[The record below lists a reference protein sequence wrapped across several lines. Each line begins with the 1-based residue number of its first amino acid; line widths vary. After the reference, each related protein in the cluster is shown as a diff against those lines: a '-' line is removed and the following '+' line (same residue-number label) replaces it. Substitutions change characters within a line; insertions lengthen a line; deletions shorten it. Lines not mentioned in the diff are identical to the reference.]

1 MNLLDASLYNNRELS
16 WLEFNER
23 VLEEAID
30 KTNPLMER
38 LKFLAITASNLDEF
52 FMVRVASLVRVS
64 TIMHNESDRPD
75 ASGLTPHE
83 QLSAVLQRVR
93 EMVAKQYSCL
103 MRSIFP
109 SMEKEGIVFL
119 NYNGLDEK
127 QKKFCDDYFND
138 VLYQVLT
145 PMAIDQSRPFPAI
158 NNRTVNIFIEL
169 APDKD
174 APITHG
180 IKWSDDA
187 SQLEVTEEQETG
199 RKYAFVQ
206 VPTVVP
212 RIVRLP
218 RSQKDSRHDF
228 ILLENIIMAHIDKLF
243 HGHTVSRTALIRVTR
258 NMDIDISEED
268 IEDLLDEM
276 ARSLRGRRWG
286 EPVRIEKSKKIGK
299 HAAQLLQAAIDISD
313 EHVYEI
319 SGPPDLA
326 EFFAFASQ
334 PEFAHL
340 RHSPIKPTPVAA
352 FENAPSMFRILR
364 KQDVLVHHPYASFDP
379 VLRFVQE
386 AAADPRVLA
395 IKQTLYR
402 VSGKSPIIHAL
413 IKAAENG
420 KQVSVLVELKARFDE
435 ENNIHWAKLMEKSG
449 IHVIYGLTGLKTHC
463 KVCLV
468 IRREDDAIRRYMHLS
483 TGNYNEST
491 AKIYTDIG
499 LFTCNESFGQDATQL
514 FNLLTGYS
522 KMTEWKKFF
531 VAPATLR
538 SELARLID
546 TEAKNAARGKPAEIT
561 AKMNSLTDID
571 MIRLLYLASQAGVK
585 IRLLVRG
592 ICCLRPGVPGV
603 SENITVSSIID
614 RYLEHSRIFI
624 FENNG
629 KKRVYLSSADLMER
643 NLNRRVEVMFPV
655 DDEKLKQEIIDSVK
669 MSLSDNVKRRTA
681 APDGTYARVSRR
693 GQTMHS
699 QLEHHRI
706 TSEKFRLVFLSQT
719 DTI

>member
-1 MNLLDASLYNNRELS
+1 MNLHDASLYNNRELS

-38 LKFLAITASNLDEF
+38 LKFLAISASNLDEF
-52 FMVRVASLVRVS
+52 FMVRVSS
-64 TIMHNESDRPD
+64 IMRMESESPD
-75 ASGLTPHE
+75 ASGLAPRK
-83 QLSAVLQRVR
+83 QLAAVLRRVS
-93 EMVAKQYSCL
+93 EMVAKQYSCFT
-103 MRSIFP
+103 RSILP
-109 SMEKEGIVFL
+109 AMQKEGIFFL
-119 NYNGLDEK
+119 TYDGLDDA
-127 QKKFCDDYFND
+127 QKKFCDNYFND

-145 PMAIDQSRPFPAI
+145 PMAIDQSRPFPTI

-169 APDKD
+169 AADKD
-174 APITHG
+174 APITRG
-180 IKWSDDA
+180 IKWSDDE
-187 SQLEVTEEQETG
+187 SRLEVTEERANG
-199 RKYAFVQ
+199 RKYAVVQ

-212 RIVRLP
+212 RIVKLDGAGKTGDGSLSREPREEPSLVLP
-218 RSQKDSRHDF
+218 F

-243 HGHTVSRTALIRVTR
+243 HGHTVTRTALIRVTR
-258 NMDIDISEED
+258 NSDIDISEED

-286 EPVRIEKSKKIGK
+286 EPVRMEKSKKISK
-299 HAAQLLQAAIDISD
+299 HATQILQTAIELSD
-313 EHVYEI
+313 EHIYDI
-319 SGPPDLA
+319 SGPPDLS

-340 RHSPIKPTPVAA
+340 RHAGIKPISVAA
-352 FENAPSMFRILR
+352 FENASSMFSVIR
-364 KQDVLVHHPYASFDP
+364 KQDVLMHHPYESFDS

-386 AAADPRVLA
+386 AAVDPRVLA

-402 VSGKSPIIHAL
+402 VSGKSPVIHAL

-449 IHVIYGLTGLKTHC
+449 IHVIYGLVGLKTHC
-463 KVCLV
+463 KICLV
-468 IRREDDAIRRYMHLS
+468 VRREDDAIRRYMHLS

-499 LFTCNESFGQDATQL
+499 LFTCRDSFGQDTTQL

-522 KMTEWKKFF
+522 KITEWKKFF

-538 SELARLID
+538 TELSRLI
-546 TEAKNAARGKPAEIT
+546 EAEIRNAVKGKPAEIT
-561 AKMNSLTDID
+561 AKMNSLTDIE
-571 MIRLLYLASQAGVK
+571 MIRLLYRASQAGVK

-592 ICCLRPGVPGV
+592 ICCLRPGIPGV
-603 SENITVSSIID
+603 SDNIQVSSIID
-614 RYLEHSRIFI
+614 RYLEHSRVFI
-624 FENNG
+624 FENGG

-643 NLNRRVEVMFPV
+643 NLMRRVEVVFPIE
-655 DDEKLKQEIIDSVK
+655 DEKLQREIIK
-669 MSLSDNVKRRTA
+669 ILEISLADNVKRRIA
-681 APDGTYARVSRR
+681 APDGTYNRASRR
-693 GQTMHS
+693 GQPVHS
-699 QLEHHRI
+699 QLEHHMYGGG
-706 TSEKFRLVFLSQT
+706 
-719 DTI
+719 